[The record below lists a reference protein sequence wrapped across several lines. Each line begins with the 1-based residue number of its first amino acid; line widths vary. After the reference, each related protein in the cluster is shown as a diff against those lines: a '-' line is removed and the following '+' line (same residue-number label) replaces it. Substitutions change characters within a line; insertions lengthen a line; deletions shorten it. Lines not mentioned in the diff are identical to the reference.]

1 MDLQIEGRVA
11 LVTGATTGIG
21 RATALMLGRAG
32 ARLAVAGRNVA
43 ALEDLSET
51 LGRDGARRPLIL
63 TGDLAQAETA
73 GLLADKAIGTF
84 GKVDILVNNAGG
96 SRPLDGLEDEAAW
109 EEAFALNFDAARR
122 LTHRLAPLMAARNWG
137 RVVNVS
143 GALIIKAVN
152 AASPAKAALESWSKS
167 MAARFAAQG
176 VTVNCVA
183 PGRIKSPQIMDRLH
197 PTEEARAAFI
207 AQNIP
212 AGRFGEPDEAAAVI
226 AFLASGPASYVN
238 GVTIPVDGGTLRL
251 AF

>member
-1 MDLQIEGRVA
+1 MDLQIDGRVA

-21 RATALMLGRAG
+21 RATALMLARAG
-32 ARLAVAGRNVA
+32 AKLAVAGRNVA
-43 ALEDLSET
+43 VLDDLAADIV
-51 LGRDGARRPLIL
+51 RDGGTQPLVL
-63 TGDLAQAETA
+63 TGDLARPETA
-73 GLLADKAIGTF
+73 GTLADRALDAF
-84 GKVDILVNNAGG
+84 GRVDILVNNAGG
-96 SRPLDGLEDEAAW
+96 SRPLAALDDETAW

-122 LTHRLAPLMAARNWG
+122 LTHRLAPLMAGHGWG

-143 GALIIKAVN
+143 GAVIIKAVN

-167 MAARFAAQG
+167 MAARFAAEG

-183 PGRIKSPQIMDRLH
+183 PGRIKSPQIMERLH
-197 PTEEARAAFI
+197 PTEAARAAFI

-238 GVTIPVDGGTLRL
+238 GVTIPVDGGALRL

>member
-1 MDLQIEGRVA
+1 MDLNIDGRVA

-21 RATALMLGRAG
+21 RATALMLARAG
-32 ARLAVAGRNVA
+32 ARLAVAGRNTA
-43 ALEDLSET
+43 ALEE
-51 LGRDGARRPLIL
+51 LGAEIARDGGTPPLLL
-63 TGDLAQAETA
+63 TGDLARPETA
-73 GLLADKAIGTF
+73 GALADRALGAF
-84 GKVDILVNNAGG
+84 GRVDILVNNAGG
-96 SRPLDGLEDEAAW
+96 SRPLADLDDEAAW

-122 LTHRLAPLMAARNWG
+122 LTHRLAPLMAGHGWG

-212 AGRFGEPDEAAAVI
+212 AGRFGEPEEAAAVI
-226 AFLASGPASYVN
+226 AFLASEPASYVN
-238 GVTIPVDGGTLRL
+238 GVTIPVDGGALRL